1 MPTITIDDRPIDVPP
16 EATVLDAARKLG
28 IDIPTLCFLE
38 GYKASTSCQVCVVKL
53 LDSGRVVPACGTRVV
68 DGMRVASET
77 PEVHRLRRTAL
88 ELLLSDH
95 VGDCLAPCF
104 FACPAHM
111 DVPQMLRQIGD
122 EDHRSAIATIK
133 EDIAL
138 PAILGRV
145 CPKPCEKGFRRQGA
159 DGPVEVCELK
169 RYVADRDLASREPYL
184 PACRPASG
192 RRVAV
197 IGAGPT
203 GLAAAFHLR
212 REGQAVTVFDAQ
224 TQPGGRLH
232 HEFSEAELPRKTLA
246 AEVGVIFRLGVELR
260 SGTRVGRE
268 IPFDDLIAQYDAV
281 LVACGAVD
289 KAEIRA
295 WGLAVGS
302 RGVEVRAGT
311 YETNIKGVFAAG
323 SATRGKCLVVR
334 SVADGKEAAA
344 AMAQFLAGK
353 PITPVQRPF
362 SSRMGKIQAEEMPE
376 FLARAADLPRR
387 DDSSYAVDA
396 ISAHAAADQ
405 AHRCLGCGCPAH
417 GNCRLEHYAAMYGAD
432 PGRYRDARRAFVV
445 VNRGGSVQ
453 YEPGKCINC
462 ELCIQI
468 AGESQEALGLTF
480 VGRGFDVRVGVP
492 FQGTMEQA
500 LGPLAAKCV
509 AACPTGALYFSQVRD
524 FVPLQDLSHP
534 RSVSKRP

>member
-145 CPKPCEKGFRRQGA
+145 CPKPCEKGCRRQGA

-184 PACRPASG
+184 PPCRPASG

-212 REGQAVTVFDAQ
+212 REGHAVTVFDAQ
-224 TQPGGRLH
+224 EQPGGRLH

-260 SGTRVGRE
+260 SGNRVGRE

-289 KAEIRA
+289 KAETRA
-295 WGLAVGS
+295 WGLAVGA

-323 SATRGKCLVVR
+323 NATRGKGLVVR

-344 AMAQFLAGK
+344 AISQYLAGQAV
-353 PITPVQRPF
+353 TPAQRPF

-396 ISAHAAADQ
+396 ISTHAAADQ

-524 FVPLQDLSHP
+524 FVPLQNLSHP
-534 RSVSKRP
+534 RSVSNRP

>member
-16 EATVLDAARKLG
+16 ESTVLDAARKLG
-28 IDIPTLCFLE
+28 IDVPTLCFLE
-38 GYKASTSCQVCVVKL
+38 GYKPSTSCQVCVVKL

-68 DGMRVASET
+68 EGMRVASET
-77 PEVHRLRRTAL
+77 PEVHRLRRTAI

-145 CPKPCEKGFRRQGA
+145 CPKPCEKGCRRHGA

-169 RYVADRDLASREPYL
+169 RYVADRDLASREPYV
-184 PACRPASG
+184 PPCRPTSG
-192 RRVAV
+192 RHVAV

-212 REGQAVTVFDAQ
+212 REGHAVTVFDAQ
-224 TQPGGRLH
+224 EQPGGRLQY
-232 HEFSEAELPRKTLA
+232 EFSEAELPHTTLA
-246 AEVGVIFRLGVELR
+246 AEVGLVFRLGVELR
-260 SGTRVGRE
+260 SGTRVGRQV
-268 IPFDDLIAQYDAV
+268 PFGELTAQYDAV

-289 KAEIRA
+289 KAEVQA
-295 WGLAVGS
+295 WGLAVS
-302 RGVEVRAGT
+302 PRGIEIRPGT
-311 YETNIKGVFAAG
+311 FETNVKGVFAAG
-323 SATRGKCLVVR
+323 NATRGKGLVVR

-344 AMAQFLAGK
+344 AISQYLAGR

-362 SSRMGKIQAEEMPE
+362 SSRMGKIQTEEMSE
-376 FLARAADLPRR
+376 FLAGAADLPRR

-396 ISAHAAADQ
+396 ISTHAAADQ
-405 AHRCLGCGCPAH
+405 AHRCLSCGCPAH
-417 GNCRLEHYAAMYGAD
+417 GNCSLERYAAKYGAD
-432 PGRYRDARRAFVV
+432 PGRYHDGRRAFVV

-468 AGESQEALGLTF
+468 AAESREALGLTF

-509 AACPTGALYFSQVRD
+509 AACPTGALYFSNARN
-524 FVPLQDLSHP
+524 FVPVQSLVV
-534 RSVSKRP
+534 R